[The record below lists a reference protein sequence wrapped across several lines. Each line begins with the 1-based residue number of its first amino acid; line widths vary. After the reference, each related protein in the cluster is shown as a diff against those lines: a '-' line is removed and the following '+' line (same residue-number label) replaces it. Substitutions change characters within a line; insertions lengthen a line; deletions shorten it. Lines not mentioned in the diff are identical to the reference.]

1 MLCEFMYRSWGI
13 GDMVKKQHNM
23 IGNIKRHIRLT
34 IKKDMKENKH
44 SKDINTMLWNPILGF
59 FYL

>member
-13 GDMVKKQHNM
+13 GDMVEKQNNM

-44 SKDINTMLWNPILGF
+44 SKDVNTMP
-59 FYL
+59 